1 MKRLGLLIATLV
13 VLVACQAAQAHRAHA
28 EGVTRTLFVSG
39 PVNRAADWSP
49 EGKPAFG
56 DTLIVP
62 AGKHAE
68 VLSLLKAGSII
79 EEPGASITGSS
90 PIETNGS
97 LTLNGS
103 YTASSVI
110 YSYGLNRL
118 TSGGNRIEQI
128 EQPEGIIQLQ
138 DPLHVGTFRWHG
150 TMTTESHN
158 LHVDGQLYRLEGSY
172 TNYGTS
178 TVTVGEYQAYPLKV
192 TPESKDTLVEAMH
205 ATLIVSGMVNGLW
218 KGAGGCYGSLL
229 LEAGEALISRSS
241 YQIEGRWEDNT
252 PTLEVERDQTIT
264 IEGDELPGEVIFGA
278 RAQVVKSTEP
288 GRFYTLNLPYP
299 MEATTTATISD
310 MHVTGAPLTLH
321 GAHEGTDDEGVV
333 FAP

>member
-1 MKRLGLLIATLV
+1 MGKLGVLFAALI
-13 VLVACQAAQAHRAHA
+13 VLGGAQAADAKRAQAT
-28 EGVTRTLFVSG
+28 TRTLIVSG
-39 PVNRAADWSP
+39 PTGRAADWSP

-68 VLSLLKAGSII
+68 VLSLLKAGSIV
-79 EEPGASITGSS
+79 EEPGASITGGS

-103 YTASSVI
+103 FTASSVI

-118 TSGGNRIEQI
+118 TSGGNRLEEI

-138 DPLHVGTFRWHG
+138 DPLHVGTFRWRG
-150 TMTTESHN
+150 TMTTEN
-158 LHVDGQLYRLEGSY
+158 NDLTVDSQLYRREGSF

-178 TVTVGEYQAYPLKV
+178 TVRVGEYQAYPFKI
-192 TPESKDTLVEAMH
+192 TPESKDTVVEAMH
-205 ATLIVSGMVNGLW
+205 ATMVVSGMTNSVW

-229 LEAGEALISRSS
+229 LEAGESLISRSD

-252 PTLEVERDQTIT
+252 PVLEVERDQTVT
-264 IEGDELPGEVIFGA
+264 IEGDEAPGEVVFGP
-278 RAQVVKSTEP
+278 RAQTVRSSEP
-288 GRFYTLNLPYP
+288 GRFYTLHLPYN

-310 MHVTGAPLTLH
+310 MHVTGATLTLH